1 MHFQMIIILQ
11 QISSDNRLDLK
22 VLNFIY
28 NLNMNADVDGDGQI
42 GKAEVLYILMET
54 GVMWSLPTED

>member
-11 QISSDNRLDLK
+11 QISSDNKLDLK
-22 VLNFIY
+22 VLNFFY
-28 NLNMNADVDGDGQI
+28 NINMNADVVGDGQI

-54 GVMWSLPTED
+54 GVMWSLPTDD

>member
-1 MHFQMIIILQ
+1 MIIILQ